1 MVKLSL
7 GCSLFLS
14 VAKGVDGCAQPPME
28 KAKGILST
36 LGYKNLPSGEI
47 IMAKEKK
54 ALLLGSSGA
63 LGTYLAPALVKMGY
77 KVDVSPFPKQK
88 IRPLK
93 ATGPSQKR
101 H

>member
-1 MVKLSL
+1 
-7 GCSLFLS
+7 
-14 VAKGVDGCAQPPME
+14 ME

-88 IRPLK
+88 IRSDSAQVAEWRSLSISSFI
-93 ATGPSQKR
+93 AESFSM
-101 H
+101 